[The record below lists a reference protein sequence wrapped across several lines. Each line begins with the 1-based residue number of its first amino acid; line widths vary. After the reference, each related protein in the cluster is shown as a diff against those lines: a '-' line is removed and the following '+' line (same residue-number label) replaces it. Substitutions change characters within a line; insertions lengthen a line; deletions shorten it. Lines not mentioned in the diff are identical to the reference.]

1 MKGSSRFFVDT
12 SKVLHNSITKYWKKK
27 RDEVEKRA
35 AKIINRFERWA
46 EDVPDKN
53 ACKGD
58 QLVERV
64 REVFHNGLGV
74 KWGEDQITVFNT
86 FLFSCLPLIYAAEW
100 AEHKAR
106 VLAEWGKQRECPY
119 TVVSM
124 ARRNG
129 KTFVTSGTVVSLML
143 VIPGIKVAIFSTC
156 KRTSQMMMSAC
167 VDMLEQAFE
176 KGTHVNRQ
184 DFIQIAKNT
193 ESIGYE
199 GPDRTKRLLG
209 CFPGSVKVKKT
220 KSLFVVVVVRVQ
232 RGKAQNKKK
241 IQHQI
246 R

>member
-1 MKGSSRFFVDT
+1 MTVGSKFIVDT
-12 SKVLHNSITKYWKKK
+12 SKVLHNSITKFWKKK
-27 RDEVEKRA
+27 RDHVKKEA
-35 AKIINRFERWA
+35 FKIVNRFDRWA
-46 EDVPDKN
+46 EDSSNKN
-53 ACKGD
+53 VCKGD
-58 QLVERV
+58 VLVGKV

-74 KWGEDQITVFNT
+74 KWGEDQVTVFNT
-86 FLFSCLPLIYAAEW
+86 FLFSCLPLIYAGEW

-106 VLAEWGKQRECPY
+106 VLAEWGKDRECPY

-129 KTFVTSGTVVSLML
+129 KTFVTSGTVVALML

-176 KGTHVNRQ
+176 LGTHCNRQ
-184 DFIQIAKNT
+184 DFVQIAKNT

-209 CFPGSVKVKKT
+209 CFPGSVKVKK
-220 KSLFVVVVVRVQ
+220 R
-232 RGKAQNKKK
+232 KKK
-241 IQHQI
+241 KNCVL
-246 R
+246 

>member
-1 MKGSSRFFVDT
+1 MSSGSKFIVDT
-12 SKVLHNSITKYWKKK
+12 SQVLHNSITKFWKKK
-27 RDEVEKRA
+27 KDDILKKA
-35 AKIINRFERWA
+35 SKIVSRFERWA
-46 EDVPDKN
+46 EDKVDKN
-53 ACKGD
+53 VCKGD
-58 QLVERV
+58 VLVERV
-64 REVFHNGLGV
+64 REVFYNGLGV
-74 KWGEDQITVFNT
+74 KWGEDQIIVFNT
-86 FLFSCLPLIYAAEW
+86 FLFSCLPLIYAGEW

-106 VLAEWGKQRECPY
+106 ILAEWGKQRECPY

-176 KGTHVNRQ
+176 RGTHVNRQ
-184 DFIQIAKNT
+184 DYVQISKNT

-209 CFPGSVKVKKT
+209 CFPGSVKVT
-220 KSLFVVVVVRVQ
+220 KFFLFF
-232 RGKAQNKKK
+232 
-241 IQHQI
+241 IFL
-246 R
+246 